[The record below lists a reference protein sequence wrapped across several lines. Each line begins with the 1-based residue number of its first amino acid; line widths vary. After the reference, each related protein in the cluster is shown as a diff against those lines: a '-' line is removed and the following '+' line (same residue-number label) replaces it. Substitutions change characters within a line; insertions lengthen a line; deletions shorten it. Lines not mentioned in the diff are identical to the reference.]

1 MREFPA
7 GPVIKNPPSSAG
19 DMGLIAGQ
27 RTKTAHSVGQR
38 SPGTAT
44 GEATAQRGKV
54 HVLQR
59 RASAL
64 QQRPS
69 PAKTKDTYI

>member
-27 RTKTAHSVGQR
+27 RTKIARSVGQQ
-38 SPGTAT
+38 SPGTTT
-44 GEATAQRGKV
+44 GEATAP
-54 HVLQR
+54 
-59 RASAL
+59 SAL

-69 PAKTKDTYI
+69 PAKTKDTSTDAECI